1 MKQLPNMPR
10 AYITRVVMDRR
21 HRSVALIQRKAGQVD
36 SHFVMG
42 AAVFRPF
49 HELKFGELVFFAIDG
64 IQQVRFLECP
74 LLACRQNRH
83 SKWHLFND
91 GCRSL

>member
-21 HRSVALIQRKAGQVD
+21 HRSVALLQKKAGQ
-36 SHFVMG
+36 STCSFVMG
-42 AAVFRPF
+42 AAVYRPF

-64 IQQVRFLECP
+64 IQQ
-74 LLACRQNRH
+74 A
-83 SKWHLFND
+83 SY
-91 GCRSL
+91 ST